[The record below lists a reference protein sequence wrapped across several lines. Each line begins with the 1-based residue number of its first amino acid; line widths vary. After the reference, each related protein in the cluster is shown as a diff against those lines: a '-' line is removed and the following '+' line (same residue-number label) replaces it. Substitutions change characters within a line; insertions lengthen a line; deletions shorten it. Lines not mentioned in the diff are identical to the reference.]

1 MDDDFNT
8 AGAMGHIFD
17 LVRSINQA
25 RDMGLSDEELA
36 GAQKMLIE
44 LTSVLGLQLDKQV
57 ETGQA
62 GPFVDLLIA
71 VRQQL
76 RTQKLW
82 AMSDQIRDQL
92 TELGVVIE
100 DQVDG
105 TTWRWK

>member
-1 MDDDFNT
+1 
-8 AGAMGHIFD
+8 
-17 LVRSINQA
+17 
-25 RDMGLSDEELA
+25 
-36 GAQKMLIE
+36 MLIE